1 MSGQRY
7 VVATTRT
14 YVVSRTFHLLAA
26 VGTLPARAHRSL
38 RRRRETTMFR
48 DALSLVPGI
57 NPSDWITY
65 ELRHSFVSI
74 PS

>member
-1 MSGQRY
+1 
-7 VVATTRT
+7 
-14 YVVSRTFHLLAA
+14 
-26 VGTLPARAHRSL
+26 
-38 RRRRETTMFR
+38 MFR